1 MLNLLRRPKKKATRQ
16 TAVVVY
22 DVPDRPDAPGAA
34 AVKGREV
41 AIWRPPVLLD
51 AAGRTMPGVS
61 RDLIADY
68 LVRTVEAL
76 ADADLGPVSIEWLQQ
91 EGRFIKTQFTI
102 PAWGQQVRVM
112 HPIAPV
118 SQELADALKIYVA
131 GMALKIQELHK
142 GHQNFGQA
150 NKTLERA
157 SVRLKQMRDDK
168 MPHFTDG
175 EYLFV
180 QTEIMRARVMSALIQ
195 VGQAVAE
202 EVVGTATMVE

>member
-22 DVPDRPDAPGAA
+22 DVPDEHAPAGA

-41 AIWRPPVLLD
+41 CIFRPPVLLD

-76 ADADLGPVSIEWLQQ
+76 ADADLGPVTVEWLQQ

-102 PAWGQQVRVM
+102 QAWGQQVQVM

-118 SQELADALKIYVA
+118 SQELANALKIYVA
-131 GMALKIQELHK
+131 AMALKIKELHK